1 MRVDN
6 NLFGQAPRQIANIP
20 RPKVVR
26 EADALAGV
34 HFAIFA
40 FYAAKRKLAAN
51 REPRI
56 MV

>member
-40 FYAAKRKLAAN
+40 FFLTTVANAKVVAAK
-51 REPRI
+51 
-56 MV
+56 